1 MCTVGRTVPGGWQ
14 RFMNVF
20 YPRLTLDG
28 LFRRFVEAGED
39 GEGEGGDG
47 EEEDEP
53 DLDQEVAASSLM
65 IVPVVTVVV
74 DEGDDK
80 RRECTQV
87 EEGGE
92 DGEDQES
99 PLLALVGAA
108 GSGHA

>member
-1 MCTVGRTVPGGWQ
+1 
-14 RFMNVF
+14 MNVF

-53 DLDQEVAASSLM
+53 DLDQEVAA
-65 IVPVVTVVV
+65 VGV
-74 DEGDDK
+74 DEGDNK
-80 RRECTQV
+80 RRKSTQV

-92 DGEDQES
+92 DGED
-99 PLLALVGAA
+99 
-108 GSGHA
+108 

>member
-1 MCTVGRTVPGGWQ
+1 MY
-14 RFMNVF
+14 F

-28 LFRRFVEAGED
+28 LFRWFVEAGED

-53 DLDQEVAASSLM
+53 DLDQEVAASSF
-65 IVPVVTVVV
+65 IFTVVTVGV
-74 DEGDDK
+74 EKGDDK
-80 RRECTQV
+80 RRKCTQV

-108 GSGHA
+108 GSGHP

>member
-1 MCTVGRTVPGGWQ
+1 MY
-14 RFMNVF
+14 F

-53 DLDQEVAASSLM
+53 DLDQEVAASCF
-65 IVPVVTVVV
+65 IFTIVTVGV
-74 DEGDDK
+74 DEGDNK
-80 RRECTQV
+80 RRKSTQV

>member
-1 MCTVGRTVPGGWQ
+1 
-14 RFMNVF
+14 MNVF
-20 YPRLTLDG
+20 YPFLTLDG

-39 GEGEGGDG
+39 GECEGGDG

-53 DLDQEVAASSLM
+53 DLDQEVAASSF
-65 IVPVVTVVV
+65 IFTVVTVGV
-74 DEGDDK
+74 EKGDDK
-80 RRECTQV
+80 RRKCTQV

>member
-1 MCTVGRTVPGGWQ
+1 MY
-14 RFMNVF
+14 F

-39 GEGEGGDG
+39 GECEGGDG

-53 DLDQEVAASSLM
+53 DLDQEVAASSF
-65 IVPVVTVVV
+65 IFIVVTVGVKK
-74 DEGDDK
+74 GDDK
-80 RRECTQV
+80 RRKCTQV